1 MAATQNNAGW
11 HGLASLSPGSDKYE
25 QIKRLLSHANFAH
38 LSTRALESRRKHQP
52 NLPLNIQCNVNK
64 KRFTSGFEN
73 VVFQAEFSDN
83 VQWVVRVP
91 YKKFDAGDRV
101 SMLSEVATMALIKR
115 KTTIPIPSVF
125 DFAASAEQD
134 FGYPYTMM
142 ERLPGHQ
149 VSNGL
154 ARSIPLQYHAKIAKQ
169 LASVFSELQNL
180 TFSRIGRIWCGDNA
194 DGPAEVISMAWHAA
208 PGPLETSLEYFYYQR
223 QEENRQV
230 MALHSSADPEWL
242 TACWVLKSALPY
254 MIIEDRV
261 RGPFPLCHLD
271 LHYGNM
277 LFDEDYNLTGIVDW
291 SNAQAAPLE
300 QLSVCPEFVA
310 FPGLSGEKNRPILEL
325 RKLVLQALEE
335 MEKTQ
340 TKRPPIDNPDLD
352 MTEKR
357 YLTPLSSY
365 MASKSAIITH
375 RQYMATPRGSLWAG
389 KKTAK
394 LIYGESVSWEQLQQ
408 VYARQGGH
416 PLRSMPSPRSMP
428 NAPFKVL
435 VANSHITQF
444 QPSLYDQF
452 ILYGASIMEQAS
464 TQERGFALAPALQQA
479 YLRRLDV
486 VNRGFSGFNTEQG
499 LKVLPQ
505 ILPDPEQTRAIL
517 FGSNDACLPDAANG
531 QHVPLDQYK
540 KNLVQLVTHPA
551 LEAHKPRLL
560 LVTPPPIE
568 ERRLDHRVK
577 SQGYLKLNRSNVVT
591 KQYADAAREVAKEMK
606 VGCVDLWTAFMS
618 KAGWKPGDP
627 LYGSQDLPENDV
639 IRALIHD
646 GLHFTPEAYEIFYEE
661 VIKVIS
667 TTWPDEM
674 PEKLPYIIPAWD
686 DGAAWAAEGLK
697 MGKDNVVRHD

>member
-1 MAATQNNAGW
+1 
-11 HGLASLSPGSDKYE
+11 
-25 QIKRLLSHANFAH
+25 
-38 LSTRALESRRKHQP
+38 
-52 NLPLNIQCNVNK
+52 
-64 KRFTSGFEN
+64 
-73 VVFQAEFSDN
+73 
-83 VQWVVRVP
+83 
-91 YKKFDAGDRV
+91 
-101 SMLSEVATMALIKR
+101 
-115 KTTIPIPSVF
+115 
-125 DFAASAEQD
+125 
-134 FGYPYTMM
+134 
-142 ERLPGHQ
+142 
-149 VSNGL
+149 
-154 ARSIPLQYHAKIAKQ
+154 
-169 LASVFSELQNL
+169 
-180 TFSRIGRIWCGDNA
+180 
-194 DGPAEVISMAWHAA
+194 
-208 PGPLETSLEYFYYQR
+208 
-223 QEENRQV
+223 
-230 MALHSSADPEWL
+230 
-242 TACWVLKSALPY
+242 
-254 MIIEDRV
+254 
-261 RGPFPLCHLD
+261 
-271 LHYGNM
+271 
-277 LFDEDYNLTGIVDW
+277 
-291 SNAQAAPLE
+291 
-300 QLSVCPEFVA
+300 
-310 FPGLSGEKNRPILEL
+310 
-325 RKLVLQALEE
+325 
-335 MEKTQ
+335 
-340 TKRPPIDNPDLD
+340 
-352 MTEKR
+352 
-357 YLTPLSSY
+357 
-365 MASKSAIITH
+365 
-375 RQYMATPRGSLWAG
+375 
-389 KKTAK
+389 
-394 LIYGESVSWEQLQQ
+394 
-408 VYARQGGH
+408 
-416 PLRSMPSPRSMP
+416 
-428 NAPFKVL
+428 
-435 VANSHITQF
+435 
-444 QPSLYDQF
+444 
-452 ILYGASIMEQAS
+452 MEQAS

-505 ILPDPEQTRAIL
+505 ILPDPEQTRVRFMAIL

-646 GLHFTPEAYEIFYEE
+646 GLHFTPEAYEIFYKE